1 MAEKLSTSQINKLGE
16 RLRKGEASD
25 DDLRALDTF
34 RLSFTSVYDRVFHE
48 LSKLGLNPGGRPA
61 KSTASIIAKLNRE
74 RGRLSK
80 MQDIAGCRIE
90 VDNLEEQDRVVADLV
105 AKFPNAAVHDR
116 RIKPSHGYR
125 AVHLVVDSGGFLVEI
140 QVRTPLQ
147 HGWASA
153 VEKLAD
159 TIDPD
164 IKYGGGAD
172 EIRKIISLMSQTVG
186 LIEALEIVL
195 PRIRGSR
202 RSSMPEDEVRESEQ
216 KMLEARARLRELFES
231 FTMIADREA

>member
-16 RLRKGEASD
+16 RLRKGQARD

-34 RLSFTSVYDRVFHE
+34 RRSFTSAYDRVFHE
-48 LSKLGLNPGGRPA
+48 LSKSGLTPGGRPA
-61 KSTASIIAKLNRE
+61 KSTPSIIAKLNRE

-90 VDNLEEQDRVVADLV
+90 VDNLVEQDRVVADLV
-105 AKFPNAAVHDR
+105 AKFSNATVRDR

-164 IKYGGGAD
+164 IKYGGGPD
-172 EIRKIISLMSQTVG
+172 EFRKIISLMSQTVG
-186 LIEALEIVL
+186 LIEALEIAL

-231 FTMIADREA
+231 FTMIADKEV